1 MIRKLSASLLA
12 LALAG
17 CVNLAPDHERPA
29 LAIEHLLDKNLKPE
43 SVQE

>member
-1 MIRKLSASLLA
+1 MIRKLSASLMA

-29 LAIEHLLDKNLKPE
+29 LASAPVEKSIA
-43 SVQE
+43 SVAADT